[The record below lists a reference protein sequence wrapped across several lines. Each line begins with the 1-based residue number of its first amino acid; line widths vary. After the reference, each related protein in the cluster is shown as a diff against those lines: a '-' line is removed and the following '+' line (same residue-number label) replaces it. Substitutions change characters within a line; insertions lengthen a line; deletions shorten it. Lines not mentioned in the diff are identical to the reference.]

1 MIVPTKPAW
10 RVFVFCF
17 NRNECPNWQ
26 KNHESDRKKYPAPRT
41 RFNQRKLALAI
52 AAHIYALSAYAGP
65 TGGDIVGGAGSIEQ
79 QGTETTI
86 VQNTDRLA
94 IDWQSFDVGK
104 NERVEFVQPGQSAVA
119 LNRILG
125 NKGSEIFG
133 RIDANGHVILVN
145 PRGVVFGESA
155 TVNAGGLI
163 ASGLQINPDDFM
175 NGDLVFKRIEGTD
188 GTVIN
193 SGIISAASGGNVALL
208 GTQVENRGLISAN
221 LGSVILAS
229 GKEAVL
235 TFDDSGLLGVQVDK
249 AILQSELGENITNS
263 GAIRADTITLQYPDI
278 R

>member
-1 MIVPTKPAW
+1 MLRKSLS
-10 RVFVFCF
+10 
-17 NRNECPNWQ
+17 
-26 KNHESDRKKYPAPRT
+26 KNV
-41 RFNQRKLALAI
+41 RFSKTKLALAI
-52 AAHIYALSAYAGP
+52 AAHMLASSGVLAAPS
-65 TGGDIVGGAGSIEQ
+65 GGEVVGGAGSIEQ
-79 QGTETTI
+79 QGSDTTI
-86 VQNTDRLA
+86 IQESNRLA
-94 IDWQSFDVGK
+94 IDWQAFDISA

-125 NKGSEIFG
+125 NKGSEILG

-155 TVNAGGLI
+155 TVNVGGLI

-193 SGIISAASGGNVALL
+193 SGMINAAAGGNVALL
-208 GTQVENRGLISAN
+208 GAQVENRGLISAK

-235 TFDDSGLLGVQVDK
+235 TFDESGLLGVRVDES
-249 AILQSELGENITNS
+249 ILQDELGSTAAVANNGE
-263 GAIRADTITLQYPDI
+263 IRAESGRILKTGE
-278 R
+278 